1 MPAVPE
7 ERRLGQA
14 RQWRGRPARRVMGWY
29 ADNSDGHTHPVGQK
43 EPNAFGLYD
52 MHGNV
57 WEWTATADG
66 ARRVLRG
73 GCYCRIAGDC
83 TAYLR
88 GWNESVH
95 RSERIGFRLAL
106 SQD

>member
-1 MPAVPE
+1 
-7 ERRLGQA
+7 
-14 RQWRGRPARRVMGWY
+14 MGWY

-73 GCYCRIAGDC
+73 GCYWRIAGDC

>member
-1 MPAVPE
+1 
-7 ERRLGQA
+7 
-14 RQWRGRPARRVMGWY
+14 MGWY

-83 TAYLR
+83 TASLR